1 MRIIAALSVG
11 LLAGCTS
18 SVTVPNDPVIYEV
31 PSTGSVASAGGGA
44 ETPHFSSELRDAQ
57 GTPISA
63 DSLNLGLYSLEQQKI
78 DATIAEQNLAAA
90 KSQLVVIPPSGLPNQ
105 VPGVNIALYAQ
116 QTTNAKGQAVY
127 RRSGGRLTSGCGRYG
142 TPDDAQRAFLAAGGP
157 ETDSLGLD
165 SDGDGFACKWDPA
178 PYRALQL

>member
-1 MRIIAALSVG
+1 MRILAALSVG
-11 LLAGCTS
+11 ALVGCTS

-31 PSTGSVASAGGGA
+31 PPTGTASSAGGDSV
-44 ETPHFSSELRDAQ
+44 PHFSSELRDAS
-57 GTPISA
+57 GTRIGA

-78 DATIAEQNLAAA
+78 DATIAEQKLASA
-90 KSQLVVIPPSGLPNQ
+90 KSQLVVVPTTGLPNQ
-105 VPGVNIALYAQ
+105 VPGVNIALFAQ
-116 QTTNAKGQAVY
+116 QTNNAKGQSIY
-127 RRSGGRLTSGCGRYG
+127 RRSGGRFTSGCGRYN

-178 PYRALQL
+178 PYRALAL